1 MPWRPRAARLA
12 VALAAALPL
21 AWPGRA
27 PAQPAAPAA
36 LPVGTVA
43 AALRPVSAST
53 GFVGRV
59 AAEQR
64 VDITARVKGY
74 LTGILFTEGSMV
86 QKGAPLFDID
96 PAPFQAALQQAQGA
110 LYRAQAT
117 YANATIDRQR
127 ADELV
132 KTHTVSPQQRD
143 ARVAAQQ
150 SAQGDVVTAD
160 GNLKTAQ
167 INLGYAHITAPI
179 TGRIGR
185 SVVTVGNVVGPD
197 TGPLTVMVSQDP
209 IYVLFPVSQREFLR
223 LERTDDQAAANKL
236 VVRLRFSD
244 DSLYP
249 ETGHIDFVD
258 VKVDQA
264 TDTVM
269 VRATFP
275 NPKGKLVDGQLVR
288 ISVESGTPQQQVVI
302 PQAALIADQEGTYV
316 FVADQG
322 RAAVKRV
329 RIGQTIGP
337 DVVITTGLAAGDQV
351 ITEGLTALR
360 PGAPVAANPVAAP
373 TPDRS

>member
-1 MPWRPRAARLA
+1 VIQILAWRPGAAVCGLTLA
-12 VALAAALPL
+12 LTMPALA
-21 AWPGRA
+21 
-27 PAQPAAPAA
+27 QQAAPAA
-36 LPVGTVA
+36 LPVGTVT
-43 AALRPVSAST
+43 AALKPVVSGT

-59 AAEQR
+59 AGEQR
-64 VDITARVKGY
+64 VDIMARVKGY
-74 LTGILFTEGSMV
+74 LNAILFTEGSMV
-86 QKGAPLFDID
+86 QQGAPLFDID
-96 PAPFQAALQQAQGA
+96 PAPFQAAVQQAQGA

-160 GNLKTAQ
+160 ANLKTAQ
-167 INLGYAHITAPI
+167 INLGYTHITAPI

-185 SVVTVGNVVGPD
+185 SAVTIGNVVGPD
-197 TGPLTVMVSQDP
+197 TGKLTVLVSQDP
-209 IYVLFPVSQREFLR
+209 IYVVFPVSQREFLR
-223 LERTDDQAAANKL
+223 FEKQKEKADVSKL

-244 DSLYP
+244 DVVYP
-249 ETGHIDFVD
+249 LPGKINFVD
-258 VKVDQA
+258 VTVDQA
-264 TDTVM
+264 TDTVI
-269 VRATFP
+269 VRAIFP
-275 NPKGKLVDGQLVR
+275 NPDGKLIDGQLVR
-288 ISVESGTPQQQVVI
+288 VSVESETPQDQVVI

-316 FVADQG
+316 FVDDNG

-329 RIGQTIGP
+329 RIGPTVGA
-337 DVVITTGLAAGDQV
+337 DVVITSGIAAGDQV

-360 PGAPVAANPVAAP
+360 PGVPVSANPVAAP

>member
-1 MPWRPRAARLA
+1 MIQSLAWRPRPAICCAFL
-12 VALAAALPL
+12 ALALPAASL
-21 AWPGRA
+21 
-27 PAQPAAPAA
+27 AQPAAPAA
-36 LPVGTVA
+36 LPVGTVT
-43 AALRPVSAST
+43 AALKPVANGT

-64 VDITARVKGY
+64 VEIIARVKGY
-74 LTGILFTEGSMV
+74 LNAILFTEGGMV

-96 PAPFQAALQQAQGA
+96 PAPFEAAVQQAQGA

-117 YANATIDRQR
+117 YANATIDRAR

-143 ARVAAQQ
+143 ARVATQQ

-160 GNLKTAQ
+160 ANLKTAQ
-167 INLGYAHITAPI
+167 INLGYTHITAPI
-179 TGRIGR
+179 AGRIGR
-185 SVVTVGNVVGPD
+185 SAVTIGNVVGPE
-197 TGPLTVMVSQDP
+197 TGKLTVLVSQDP
-209 IYVLFPVSQREFLR
+209 IYVVFPVSQREFLR
-223 LERTDDQAAANKL
+223 LQNQETKTDVSKL

-249 ETGHIDFVD
+249 LPGRINFVD
-258 VKVDQA
+258 VTVDQA
-264 TDTVM
+264 TDTVT

-275 NPKGKLVDGQLVR
+275 NPDGKLVDGQFARVT
-288 ISVESGTPQQQVVI
+288 VESETPQEQVVI
-302 PQAALIADQEGTYV
+302 PQTALIADQEGTYV
-316 FVADQG
+316 FVVDNG

-329 RIGQTIGP
+329 RIGTMVGP
-337 DVVITTGLAAGDQV
+337 DVVITNGIAAGDQV

-360 PGAPVAANPVAAP
+360 PGVPVAANPVAAP

>member
-1 MPWRPRAARLA
+1 MIQILAWRPGAAVCGLTLA
-12 VALAAALPL
+12 LTMPALA
-21 AWPGRA
+21 
-27 PAQPAAPAA
+27 QQAAPAA
-36 LPVGTVA
+36 LPVGTVT
-43 AALRPVSAST
+43 AALKPVVSGT

-59 AAEQR
+59 AGEQR
-64 VDITARVKGY
+64 VDIMARVKGY
-74 LTGILFTEGSMV
+74 LNAILFTEGSMV
-86 QKGAPLFDID
+86 QQGAPLFDID
-96 PAPFQAALQQAQGA
+96 PAPFQAAVQQAQGA

-160 GNLKTAQ
+160 ANLKTAQ
-167 INLGYAHITAPI
+167 INLGYTHITAPI

-185 SVVTVGNVVGPD
+185 SAVTIGNVVGPD
-197 TGPLTVMVSQDP
+197 TGKLTVLVSQDP
-209 IYVLFPVSQREFLR
+209 IYVVFPVSQREFLR
-223 LERTDDQAAANKL
+223 FEKQKEKADVSKL

-244 DSLYP
+244 DVVYP
-249 ETGHIDFVD
+249 LPGKINFVD
-258 VKVDQA
+258 VTVDQA
-264 TDTVM
+264 TDTVI
-269 VRATFP
+269 VRAIFP
-275 NPKGKLVDGQLVR
+275 NPDGKLIDGQLVR
-288 ISVESGTPQQQVVI
+288 VSVESETPQDQVVI

-316 FVADQG
+316 FVDDNG

-329 RIGQTIGP
+329 RIGPTVGA
-337 DVVITTGLAAGDQV
+337 DVVITSGIAAGDQV

-360 PGAPVAANPVAAP
+360 PGVPVSANPVAAP